1 MVNWRLVPILFFKT
15 TMLKRIKQVS
25 RKTWS
30 MDHQFETFGL
40 VGILQSLFICQKL
53 LVEMYT

>member
-1 MVNWRLVPILFFKT
+1 MVNWRPVPILFFKT
-15 TMLKRIKQVS
+15 TMLEQIKQVS
-25 RKTWS
+25 RKIWA

-53 LVEMYT
+53 LVEMYK